1 MKRIAAAIA
10 SLLLFPAMAQ
20 SQRVWTVV
28 YKDWLPDR
36 SIYRY
41 TNFDLSSIIKNG
53 DCVFA
58 STLNNSSDDNRGGQI
73 HTTVAN
79 CKEKSIKDNTHGSTY
94 FRRNGG
100 EWWVEVR
107 LKESPRFVWY
117 GGDDVTDIYTPE
129 MIEGMKQSAL
139 NGDKCYEA
147 MFTFLCGWK

>member
-28 YKDWLPDR
+28 YKDWLPER

-41 TNFDLSSIIKNG
+41 TNFDVSSIIKNG
-53 DCVFA
+53 DRVFA
-58 STLNNSSDDNRGGQI
+58 STLNNSSNDNRGAQI

-79 CKEKSIKDNTHGSTY
+79 CKEKSIKAGTHGSTH

-100 EWWVEVR
+100 EWWAEV
-107 LKESPRFVWY
+107 
-117 GGDDVTDIYTPE
+117 
-129 MIEGMKQSAL
+129 
-139 NGDKCYEA
+139 
-147 MFTFLCGWK
+147 